1 MTEREFLERFIFLA
15 QKLCDVTNDDG
26 YGSDAYYAVLDEV
39 QELGKSFKGSHRVSP
54 WIRNFAYIAA
64 ILFVLYLVYC
74 LLAEAF
80 EWGR

>member
-1 MTEREFLERFIFLA
+1 MTDREFLERMTFLV
-15 QKLCDVTNDDG
+15 QKLCDVTDKDG
-26 YGSDAYYAVLDEV
+26 YGSDAYNTVMDELH
-39 QELGKSFKGSHRVSP
+39 ELGESFNRSQRVSP
-54 WIRNFAYIAA
+54 WLRNFVYIAA